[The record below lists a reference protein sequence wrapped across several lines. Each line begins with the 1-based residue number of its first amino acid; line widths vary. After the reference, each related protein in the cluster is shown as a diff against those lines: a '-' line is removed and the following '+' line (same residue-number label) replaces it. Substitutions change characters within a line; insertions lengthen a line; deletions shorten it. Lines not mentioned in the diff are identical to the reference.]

1 MAEAFKPDW
10 FARILFFLGIISI
23 VILFVVLNGI
33 HKDTERPAPV
43 LLPDFYQLPD
53 QIQTAKEAYAEAHG
67 IPEDASLTVEQ
78 LEEVLV
84 PFRTKHR
91 TNKDGKF
98 AAPWYPDVLEVPRQ
112 VSKRPEL
119 VVRTD

>member
-1 MAEAFKPDW
+1 MAEAGKPDW
-10 FARILFFLGIISI
+10 FARILIVLAILSLVI
-23 VILFVVLNGI
+23 VIVLLNGLY
-33 HKDTERPAPV
+33 KVAELPAPM

-53 QIQTAKEAYAEAHG
+53 QIQTAKKAYAEAHG

-91 TNKDGKF
+91 TNKEGKF
-98 AAPWYPDVLEVPRQ
+98 VAPWYPDVLEVPRQ
-112 VSKRPEL
+112 VNQRPSL
-119 VVRTD
+119 NVYH

>member
-1 MAEAFKPDW
+1 MAEAGKPDW
-10 FARILFFLGIISI
+10 FARILIVLAILSLVI
-23 VILFVVLNGI
+23 VIVLLNGLY
-33 HKDTERPAPV
+33 KVAELPAPM

-53 QIQTAKEAYAEAHG
+53 QIQTAKKAYAEAHG

-112 VSKRPEL
+112 VNQRPSL
-119 VVRTD
+119 NVYH